1 MVLMITRM
9 GTEKPRT
16 MRQIDLKRMA
26 RLLQST
32 STPLIVKGKGED
44 SEVGQGGGGGNANQK
59 GVLVAI
65 KGCCLSDN
73 QQYRVIVAK
82 KRNHEGS
89 RGSAYPSFKR
99 CGSKL
104 EVPPS

>member
-44 SEVGQGGGGGNANQK
+44 SEVGQGGGGG
-59 GVLVAI
+59 
-65 KGCCLSDN
+65 
-73 QQYRVIVAK
+73 
-82 KRNHEGS
+82 
-89 RGSAYPSFKR
+89 
-99 CGSKL
+99 
-104 EVPPS
+104 